1 MTNAFI
7 FFGGVVVLFAIVA
20 LLDRWGARK
29 DRQQHL
35 R

>member
-1 MTNAFI
+1 MTNALI
-7 FFGGVVVLFAIVA
+7 FFGGVLIIITIVA

-29 DRQQHL
+29 DRQ